1 MAIIN
6 PRNVNEIEFDG
17 QDIDVFKI
25 PDVKERIA
33 TLRKHF
39 SLG

>member
-6 PRNVNEIEFDG
+6 PSNVNEIEFD
-17 QDIDVFKI
+17 QKDLEVFKI

-33 TLRKHF
+33 NSKNIF